1 MKHWNPFSSDKKSG
15 KSAGS
20 RIAFQGGAYSLAAAA
35 ILLAIL
41 IAANVLVSA
50 LPASMTRY
58 DISATKLYS
67 ITSNTKVV
75 VNALEEDVTIYWIV
89 QSGAEDDVIET
100 LLSKYDSLSDHIT
113 VVKKNPDVY
122 PTFAEQY
129 TDEAVQN
136 NSLVV
141 ECGDRSRYIGY
152 DDIYVQEADMY
163 SYSYSTSFDGEGAI
177 TSAID
182 YVVTDE
188 LPQLYLL
195 EGHGEQE
202 LPATFSEQIEKEN
215 IETICD
221 PIPPG
226 AAPKGRLLFSF
237 PASAACYPCNF
248 SAGLP
253 RLIYKENFPVSHPGK
268 GGRAPMKK
276 AQKTPWLFLRFG
288 AAGCAAALALYLPGC
303 GQAGASSQSLP
314 AFSASQSEEGPQ
326 AQSAPSGTQMS
337 EEEIF
342 QLAADLIAQGQTLD
356 DRVAA
361 LSLWELD
368 KDDSFTED
376 LYGHQEIVF
385 YRLLSVQDKAQ
396 LRQML
401 MEVFSEEYTDEMLQE
416 LFAPDAVCALRER
429 DGKLY
434 VSENWLSRQTASR
447 QYTGKLIL
455 IGRTEDVI
463 SLQAQLSYQSGMTQL
478 FENHPLTLRREKS
491 GWKVD
496 GWKNEMAADNSFVEL
511 PPELEQM
518 AANDPELATSLQYA
532 WTLGG
537 ALARGEQR
545 WVDWCFSGLFEA
557 PTSYQE
563 LGYPLQDITGL
574 VVSGCAV
581 EAGPDGA
588 VYLRLDV
595 DDPGTTP
602 LRTGS
607 NWYLLTFGRDIDR
620 VDGVIQHMY
629 PDSEQA
635 AFGLGRAA
643 EIEEAALNRELT
655 AVTDLFHDWACAE
668 EAGSDWWE
676 TSNDILPAEI
686 PYVAVRMSQD
696 GRTDP
701 DGRFTAE
708 EFQQAAREYLDEPK
722 YKADRD
728 RLLQRCTEQDGRFA
742 LMPMGGLMSDIGLVC
757 RDLGSGLAGGTA
769 TVVRRYYKDELGL
782 VPDYDLVYTLHRSL
796 GGKGSWCVS
805 KCAKQPF
812 GPESIQ

>member
-1 MKHWNPFSSDKKSG
+1 
-15 KSAGS
+15 
-20 RIAFQGGAYSLAAAA
+20 
-35 ILLAIL
+35 
-41 IAANVLVSA
+41 
-50 LPASMTRY
+50 
-58 DISATKLYS
+58 
-67 ITSNTKVV
+67 
-75 VNALEEDVTIYWIV
+75 
-89 QSGAEDDVIET
+89 
-100 LLSKYDSLSDHIT
+100 
-113 VVKKNPDVY
+113 
-122 PTFAEQY
+122 
-129 TDEAVQN
+129 
-136 NSLVV
+136 
-141 ECGDRSRYIGY
+141 
-152 DDIYVQEADMY
+152 
-163 SYSYSTSFDGEGAI
+163 
-177 TSAID
+177 
-182 YVVTDE
+182 
-188 LPQLYLL
+188 
-195 EGHGEQE
+195 
-202 LPATFSEQIEKEN
+202 
-215 IETICD
+215 
-221 PIPPG
+221 
-226 AAPKGRLLFSF
+226 
-237 PASAACYPCNF
+237 
-248 SAGLP
+248 
-253 RLIYKENFPVSHPGK
+253 
-268 GGRAPMKK
+268 MKK

-288 AAGCAAALALYLPGC
+288 AAGCAAALALCLSGC
-303 GQAGASSQSLP
+303 GQAGAPSQSLP
-314 AFSASQSEEGPQ
+314 AFSASQSEEETQ

-447 QYTGKLIL
+447 QYTGKLTL
-455 IGRTEDVI
+455 IGRMEDVI

-478 FENHPLTLRREKS
+478 FENHPLTLRREES

-518 AANDPELATSLQYA
+518 AANDPELATSLRYS

-574 VVSGCAV
+574 VVSGYAV

-595 DDPGTTP
+595 DDPGATP

-607 NWYLLTFGRDIDR
+607 NWYLLAFGRDIDR

-655 AVTDLFHDWACAE
+655 AVADLFHGWACAE
-668 EAGSDWWE
+668 EAGADWWKN
-676 TSNDILPAEI
+676 SNDILPAEI

-696 GRTDP
+696 GRTDS

-742 LMPMGGLMSDIGLVC
+742 LMPMGGLMSDIDLVC

-805 KCAKQPF
+805 KCTKQPF
-812 GPESIQ
+812 GAESVQ